1 MSAEIDQLVEAL
13 SKLLRVKGQ
22 TLATVE
28 SCTGGLVGAAMTGP
42 AGASDVFVGGLL
54 TYSNEAKEALA
65 GVRAA
70 TLKAHGAV
78 SGLVAIEMASGG
90 RARLGADIAVSI
102 TGIAGPGGGS
112 DEKPVG
118 TVWVCV
124 DRERGQDCR
133 RFVFPGD
140 REAVRAWSVVSAL
153 GMVIQVLT
161 GQSEALSHE
170 FQRFGG

>member
-1 MSAEIDQLVEAL
+1 MSAGVDQLVEEL
-13 SKLLRVKGQ
+13 SKLLRANGQ

-42 AGASDVFVGGLL
+42 AGASDVFVGGLV

-78 SGLVAIEMASGG
+78 SGPVAIEMACGG

-102 TGIAGPGGGS
+102 SGIAGPGGGS

-124 DRERGQDCR
+124 DAGGNRDCR

-140 REAVRAWSVVSAL
+140 REAVRAWSVVSGL
-153 GMVIQVLT
+153 WMVSQVLT
-161 GQSEALSHE
+161 GQSEALAHE
-170 FQRFGG
+170 CERFEG

>member
-1 MSAEIDQLVEAL
+1 MSAEIDQLVEEL
-13 SKLLRVKGQ
+13 SKLLRANGQ

-54 TYSNEAKEALA
+54 TYSNEAKETLA

-78 SGLVAIEMASGG
+78 SGPVAIEMASGG

-124 DRERGQDCR
+124 DAAGSRDCR
-133 RFVFPGD
+133 LFVFPGD

-153 GMVIQVLT
+153 GLVIQML
-161 GQSEALSHE
+161 GGRSESLLHE
-170 FQRFGG
+170 CERFEG